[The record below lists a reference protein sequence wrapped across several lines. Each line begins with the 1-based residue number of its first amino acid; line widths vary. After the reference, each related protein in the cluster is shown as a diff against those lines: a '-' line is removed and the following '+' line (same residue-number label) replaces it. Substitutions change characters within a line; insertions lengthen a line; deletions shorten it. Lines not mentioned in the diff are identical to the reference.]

1 MALHGTF
8 EVNGRRI
15 GQWDAK
21 RLIHPNADLPAGENF
36 YRVTVEIR
44 GVAVRDVLIAHRY
57 ADGPLVLAAKAL
69 STVAATDRA
78 RTEFATPS
86 NLAVAKDA

>member
-15 GQWDAK
+15 GQWDAR
-21 RLIHPNADLPAGENF
+21 RLPTPSALTTGETF
-36 YRVTVEIR
+36 YEVGVEIR
-44 GVAVRDVLIAHRY
+44 GEWIRGLLVAHRY

-69 STVAATDRA
+69 SAVAATDHA
-78 RTEFATPS
+78 RKVFATPS
-86 NLAVAKDA
+86 NLVVAKDA